1 MMMMINIHSI
11 SYFANNLFYSVNQ
24 IPQNP
29 KYLNKPE
36 PPNNERVYVRYDKV
50 VVELENQSDFN
61 VEGKNA
67 FRPLFHSLLENTISN
82 HSNSLPPPPP
92 VV

>member
-1 MMMMINIHSI
+1 MMMKNIHPI
-11 SYFANNLFYSVNQ
+11 SYFANNLFYSVTWVA
-24 IPQNP
+24 QNP
-29 KYLNKPE
+29 NYLNKPE
-36 PPNNERVYVRYDKV
+36 PPSNERVTTVYVRYDKV

-82 HSNSLPPPPP
+82 HSNSLPPP